1 MLVKVVSMVAV
12 VITTLG
18 TCACNYARP
27 ATQTQAAIAQ
37 THLRLRCEQELLVLE
52 CQAFTDDGTTAAD
65 SGGDITDHVRWTSD
79 TRAVVVE
86 RGRIRPDQGGAA
98 TVTAT
103 MIDVT
108 GSPSA
113 SVSVVADARSGQARR
128 AYVLQGDVRR
138 FPSAEGVG
146 GADVSLIS
154 EGGVAQSVTTSSHGD
169 GQGHFRFTAVT
180 GGAYHLRAVHDGYR
194 ATELRVVVPD
204 DMPRTITL
212 LPEPQ
217 RSGN

>member
-1 MLVKVVSMVAV
+1 MLVKVVSLFAV

-18 TCACNYARP
+18 TSACNSARP
-27 ATQTQAAIAQ
+27 ATQSPASVSQARV
-37 THLRLRCEQELLVLE
+37 RLRCEQQLLILE
-52 CQAFTDDGTTAAD
+52 CRAFADEATAIEN
-65 SGGDITDHVRWTSD
+65 SDITERVRWTSD
-79 TRAVVVE
+79 TRAVIVDG
-86 RGRIRPDQGGAA
+86 GRIRSQEGGAA

-103 MIDVT
+103 MGDVS

-113 SVSVVADARSGQARR
+113 SVMVVADARSGQARR
-128 AYVLQGDVRR
+128 AYVMQGEVRR
-138 FPSAEGVG
+138 FPSAEGIG
-146 GADVSLIS
+146 GASVSLIS
-154 EGGVAQSVTTSSHGD
+154 EGGAAQSVTTSTHGD

-180 GGAYHLRAVHDGYR
+180 GGTYHLRAVHDGYR

-217 RSGN
+217 LNGN